1 MTSDREDRT
10 AAPSVQ
16 AEVAFLLEDVPTEGV
31 DWRYRVRVSEGG
43 ASGWVEVQG
52 TGVPP
57 DPTTARALVL
67 GECRE
72 LPPGGRVPLLEAMS
86 PFVFG
91 ASRDVPSWNDPA

>member
-16 AEVAFLLEDVPTEGV
+16 AEVAFLLEDVPVEGV

-52 TGVPP
+52 TGEPP
-57 DPTTARALVL
+57 DPAAARALVL
-67 GECRE
+67 DEGRD
-72 LPPGGRVPLLEAMS
+72 LPPGGRVPSLEAMS
-86 PFVFG
+86 PFVY
-91 ASRDVPSWNDPA
+91 